1 MSHPVPCPSPLAP
14 YSELIRNVFSPENS
28 LSVSFI
34 QMLKA
39 FHPVAILLI
48 SAAFK
53 IQSEWMDVE
62 LGWVRREGL
71 TGWAFGDQA

>member
-1 MSHPVPCPSPLAP
+1 VFRLPCPELNICLA
-14 YSELIRNVFSPENS
+14 LFFFACR

-53 IQSEWMDVE
+53 IQSSCFVLVNDKEAE
-62 LGWVRREGL
+62 SES
-71 TGWAFGDQA
+71 

>member
-1 MSHPVPCPSPLAP
+1 MSRLPHG
-14 YSELIRNVFSPENS
+14 YQTLIQERAAQLTTRAFSR

-53 IQSEWMDVE
+53 IQSESLRKDI
-62 LGWVRREGL
+62 
-71 TGWAFGDQA
+71 